1 MPRFQRSKYSKDL
14 NSELNFR
21 VLDILANSQEAMN
34 IDQIKNEDM
43 ILKDI
48 TSQKMA
54 RVLGNLNDMGLVAKA
69 KSKSTNRMMYKSV
82 GVMRAQGYDLED

>member
-1 MPRFQRSKYSKDL
+1 
-14 NSELNFR
+14 
-21 VLDILANSQEAMN
+21 
-34 IDQIKNEDM
+34 
-43 ILKDI
+43 
-48 TSQKMA
+48 MA